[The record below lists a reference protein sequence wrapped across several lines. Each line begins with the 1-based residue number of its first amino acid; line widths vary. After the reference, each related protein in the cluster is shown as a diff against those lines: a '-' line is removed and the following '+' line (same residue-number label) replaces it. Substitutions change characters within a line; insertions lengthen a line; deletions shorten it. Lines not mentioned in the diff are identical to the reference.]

1 MVRKMKRKMQSWLSA
16 RLPSKQRAAID
27 QFADE
32 NEVSMA
38 KRSGYCWLQALKH
51 RNVKKI

>member
-32 NEVSMA
+32 NEVSMGEA
-38 KRSGYCWLQALKH
+38 VRVLLAAGLEAQKC
-51 RNVKKI
+51 